1 MLPKISIVTPSYNQ
15 GRYLE
20 ETILSIIHQDYPNVE
35 HILIDGA
42 STDETK
48 EVIEKYRS
56 HFAYVVSEPD
66 KGQSDALNKG
76 FAKATGDIVNWLNS
90 DDYYAPNALHT
101 VAKAFTNN
109 NTHVVA
115 GHTILFEEGGKQY
128 NASPTLNKTQ
138 GLEYHLRFPNINQPS
153 TFFRRKIIQE
163 LLPLNTNL
171 HCLMDREIWLK
182 YLLLYGIDNVVTC
195 DEALVY
201 FRLHQN
207 SKSVSQE
214 EKFDAE
220 YANILYH
227 LAKHAGLNDAA
238 DMLARRYELIKE
250 YVPSFS
256 IYPDKKT
263 TLDMLRFFAVKRG
276 SLVYNKKQFDFAKK
290 AYPVLDIKNYN
301 IFPEE
306 ESGLKRIT
314 NVATCINW
322 AHFRIKRKLKS
333 FLPLNNAQ

>member
-35 HILIDGA
+35 HIIIDGG

-56 HFAYVVSEPD
+56 HLAYVVSEPD

-101 VAKAFTNN
+101 VAKAFANN
-109 NTHVVA
+109 DTHVAA

-128 NASPTLNKTQ
+128 NASPTLNKNQ

-153 TFFRRKIIQE
+153 TFFRRKIMKE
-163 LLPLNTNL
+163 LLPLNINL
-171 HCLMDREIWLK
+171 HYLMDREIWLK
-182 YLLLYGIDNVVTC
+182 YLLLYGINNVVTC
-195 DEALVY
+195 DETLVY
-201 FRLHQN
+201 FRLHKD

-214 EKFDAE
+214 EKFDKE
-220 YANILYH
+220 YATILCH
-227 LAKHAGLNDAA
+227 LAKHAKLSEIAELLTWRYGLV
-238 DMLARRYELIKE
+238 KE

-256 IYPDKKT
+256 TYPDKKT
-263 TLDMLRFFAVKRG
+263 VLDMLRFFVVKRG
-276 SLVYNKKQFDFAKK
+276 SLVYTKKQFDFAKR
-290 AYPVLDIKNYN
+290 AYAVLDIKNYN

-306 ESGLKRIT
+306 ENGLKRIT
-314 NVATCINW
+314 NVANCINW
-322 AHFRIKRKLKS
+322 AHFRVKRKLKS
-333 FLPLNNAQ
+333 FSSAK